1 MANNNN
7 EEIKKEKLKTNEV
20 PAPTLFVGVG
30 GTGCKIVKKV
40 ADLCAPAEK
49 ENINFLCL
57 DTNVNDL
64 NDIANGKSNIYWVQT
79 SNTQTV
85 GSYLDYDEEARKR
98 WFPKNAVMYDKTVS
112 EGAGQVR
119 AISRLALN
127 ATIKTGKIRPL
138 YDSIDDLFRKTGKD
152 MKQAMRVV
160 IASTASGGTGSGII
174 LPLSMFIR
182 DYVKEKYPNTA
193 LIVRSLLLLPE
204 TLDSVIDSQTERDS
218 QARNAYATIK
228 ELNAFMMKG
237 SGFIDLDEDLKQF
250 SDMHVDVSIAGSDAQ
265 KSLSLLPMDFCFLMD
280 GQDAEDS
287 TMISI
292 SQYIEQA
299 AQALYEQNIG
309 PMQKKAFSVEDNII
323 KEMTKPGNYGRNR
336 FGGIGAGVIRYPYE
350 KIAEYVAY
358 DLAIDSIGGEGDA
371 TKWTKYDKAVE
382 DYHKE
387 QEKRGVARS
396 ARKKDGTVYC
406 EKLLSFSD
414 NFSKDLRM
422 TYELENLEDRI
433 QLFMDEFEARAVFV
447 ATAESSLA
455 SSRNNATKYEKLQ
468 TFGPSNKIKT
478 AANLLKTYAGKAEA
492 KNKDGTYILE
502 STVGNWIEGM
512 MTNEQKSISI
522 KEPYSI
528 ERLLRNAQGD
538 MMHPCAVRFVLY
550 QLQQI
555 FRDKKASTEHEE
567 ARKAMQACRNKE
579 YVEFKFAK
587 GSVRGVDGLASL
599 EKDAPGF
606 MDKLK
611 GYGALNETAA
621 GAVRNYYNKI
631 EDFTQKL
638 AIHAAYDRGSEFID
652 AFVDQYERFFK
663 TFVNKVKD
671 LSRKKI
677 DLIDILK
684 YKKGDSFVNIC
695 ATEELLKELS
705 GFSLQKTQK
714 GTTMLNTEING
725 AIFDAVKKNAVFQRE
740 LDNSNGGYIEE
751 DRRVDIFDDILIG
764 YFKKSVSEK
773 CDDID
778 KDIIGAI
785 ELEQRLKERIRLR
798 NENNGDKQVFEQVS
812 TKDAERHIAEVVA
825 MGARIA
831 APSVQR
837 VSNEEPREIKV
848 CAYNKILLDNRKFR
862 VKDLM
867 PNGEAVDTVSKYEI
881 HFYNALYNLTPNK
894 LKKFAAP
901 FETETGKKNA
911 GTYHKAYSEY
921 SRLIGPDSTKNAA
934 ISTHIDKSWDSI
946 KSMPELDFE
955 YQNQVIRKV
964 HKAFIYGLIHDA
976 IQQRPLSVVANGK
989 KVFMYRDSDNRDVEL
1004 QVPNGTLCDE
1014 FYEVLDALYVNSK
1027 VVEDINLIKNRKRA
1041 MSEAKNCNYENTEF
1055 FRDMAKFNLLYL
1067 LPELS
1072 DMSEPTVED
1081 LCKARRTHDGSQKDL
1096 DRLKKEIRDNK
1107 LARSKLQSEARGMAE
1122 AYELQDDGKIY
1133 LENATSLFAIPLM
1146 FYCTLPNS
1154 GRYIAEI
1161 TAMVDAVIDVFR
1173 EEYSKWEK
1181 EEDAKFVLCTRLT
1194 DELHLLQ
1201 RNYAEYEKRLNA
1213 PPAGDNM
1220 VIDIIQRKIRDVIL
1234 SAPEPDDYEALL
1246 DKVAKEFKEGK

>member
-1 MANNNN
+1 MEN
-7 EEIKKEKLKTNEV
+7 KKENLKPNEV
-20 PAPTLFVGVG
+20 AAPTLFVGVG

-40 ADLCAPAEK
+40 ADLCAPEEK

-64 NDIANGKSNIYWVQT
+64 SDVANGKSKIYWVQT

-85 GSYLDYDEEARKR
+85 GSYLDYDEEARKK

-127 ATIKTGKIRPL
+127 STIKTGKIRPL

-152 MKQAMRVV
+152 MKQAMRIV

-182 DYVKEKYPNTA
+182 DYVKEKYPNTS
-193 LIVRSLLLLPE
+193 LIVRSLILLPE

-218 QARNAYATIK
+218 QARNAYATVK

-250 SDMHVDVSIAGSDAQ
+250 SDLHVNVSIAGSDKQ

-292 SQYIEQA
+292 GQYIEQA

-350 KIAEYVAY
+350 KVADYVSY

-371 TKWTKYDKAVE
+371 TKWTKYDNAVAAYKA
-382 DYHKE
+382 E
-387 QEKRGVARS
+387 QKKRGVPMS
-396 ARKKDGTVYC
+396 TWDPDGKVYC
-406 EKLLSFSD
+406 DTLHNAKDAFSR
-414 NFSKDLRM
+414 DLNN
-422 TYELENLEDRI
+422 TYELDGLDSRIKRFKKSFEDQVYRVVLNDKRFNSLYNSAKQWESNPSFGEGDNKI
-433 QLFMDEFEARAVFV
+433 TDAVDSLSAYRGVVEAR
-447 ATAESSLA
+447 S
-455 SSRNNATKYEKLQ
+455 
-468 TFGPSNKIKT
+468 
-478 AANLLKTYAGKAEA
+478 
-492 KNKDGTYILE
+492 KDGSPIVEGIVNRWVEALYTNDQK
-502 STVGNWIEGM
+502 TVVIND
-512 MTNEQKSISI
+512 T
-522 KEPYSI
+522 YSI
-528 ERLLRNAQGD
+528 ESLIKNAQGEIF
-538 MMHPCAVRFVLY
+538 HPCAARYVLY
-550 QLQQI
+550 RLMEE
-555 FRDKKASTEHEE
+555 FDKDVRSTSHIRAEDTIEMF
-567 ARKAMQACRNKE
+567 KNKE
-579 YVEFKFAK
+579 YEFKFTK
-587 GSVRGVDGLASL
+587 EKVIGIESLGDL
-599 EKDAPGF
+599 EKEPNLF
-606 MDKLK
+606 DKLK
-611 GYGALNETAA
+611 GYKKLNEEANQDIPGYFMALEDYCRKTA
-621 GAVRNYYNKI
+621 V
-631 EDFTQKL
+631 
-638 AIHAAYDRGSEFID
+638 HAAYVRAYSYVKAFSEQFE
-652 AFVDQYERFFK
+652 VFFN
-663 TFVNKVKD
+663 TFVYKVKD

-677 DLIDILK
+677 DLVDELQ

-705 GFSLQKTQK
+705 KYSLQKTQK
-714 GTTMLNTEING
+714 ETTMLNSDING
-725 AIFDAVKKNAVFQRE
+725 GIFDAVKNNAIFKME
-740 LDNSNGGYIEE
+740 IDNAGGGYIEE
-751 DRRVDIFDDILIG
+751 DRRVNIFDDILMG
-764 YFKKSVSEK
+764 YFKNSVREK
-773 CDDID
+773 CDDIER
-778 KDIIGAI
+778 DIIGAI

-798 NENNGDKQVFEQVS
+798 AENDGDTQVFEQVS
-812 TKDAERHIAEVVA
+812 VEDAKRHILEVVA

-837 VSNEEPREIKV
+837 ATNEEPREIKV
-848 CAYNKILLDNRKFR
+848 CAYNKSLLDNRKFR

-881 HFYNALYNLTPNK
+881 HFYNALYNITPNK

-901 FETETGKKNA
+901 FETETGKKA
-911 GTYHKAYSEY
+911 SGTYHKAYTEY

-946 KSMPELDFE
+946 KSMPELDFN
-955 YQNQVIRKV
+955 YQQQVIKKI
-964 HKAFIYGLIHDA
+964 HKAFIYGLIHQA
-976 IQQRPLSVVANGK
+976 IQQRPLSAVANGK
-989 KVFMYRDSDNRDVEL
+989 KVFLYRDSDNRDVEL

-1014 FYEVLDALYVNSK
+1014 FYEVLEALYVNFK

-1041 MSEAKNCNYENTEF
+1041 VSEAKNCNYENTEF
-1055 FRDMAKFNLLYL
+1055 FRDMSKFNLLYL
-1067 LPELS
+1067 LGMDNAGDYNACDGTQKSL
-1072 DMSEPTVED
+1072 DD
-1081 LCKARRTHDGSQKDL
+1081 LKLEIRNNKETRCKQKDSEL
-1096 DRLKKEIRDNK
+1096 DLADLK
-1107 LARSKLQSEARGMAE
+1107 
-1122 AYELQDDGKIY
+1122 DDGKRY
-1133 LENATSLFAIPLM
+1133 VENATSLFAIPLM

-1154 GRYIAEI
+1154 GRYISEI

-1181 EEDAKFVLCTRLT
+1181 KEDVKFVLCTRLV
-1194 DELHLLQ
+1194 DELTLLK
-1201 RNYAEYEKRLNA
+1201 RNYQFYIDYLHA
-1213 PPAGDNM
+1213 PAASENI
-1220 VIDIIQRKIRDVIL
+1220 VIDIIQRKIRDVIM
-1234 SAPEPDDYEALL
+1234 SAPEPEDYEALL
-1246 DKVAKEFKEGK
+1246 DKVAKEFKDSDNI

>member
-1 MANNNN
+1 M
-7 EEIKKEKLKTNEV
+7 EIKTENLKPNEV
-20 PAPTLFVGVG
+20 VAPTLFVGVG

-40 ADLCAPAEK
+40 ADLCAPEEK

-64 NDIANGKSNIYWVQT
+64 SSVANGKSKIYWVQT

-85 GSYLDYDEEARKR
+85 GSYLDYDEEARKK

-127 ATIKTGKIRPL
+127 STIKTGKIRPL
-138 YDSIDDLFRKTGKD
+138 YDAIDDLFRKTGKD

-182 DYVKEKYPNTA
+182 DYVKEKYPNTS
-193 LIVRSLLLLPE
+193 LIVRSLILLPE

-218 QARNAYATIK
+218 QARNAYATVK

-237 SGFIDLDEDLKQF
+237 SGFIDLDDDLKQF
-250 SDMHVDVSIAGSDAQ
+250 SDLHVNVSIAGSDKQ
-265 KSLSLLPMDFCFLMD
+265 KALSLLPMDFCFLMD

-292 SQYIEQA
+292 GQYIEQA

-350 KIAEYVAY
+350 KVADYVSY

-371 TKWTKYDKAVE
+371 TKWTKYDNAVRSYKA
-382 DYHKE
+382 E
-387 QEKRGVARS
+387 QKKRGIPMS
-396 ARKKDGTVYC
+396 TWDPDGKVYC
-406 EKLLSFSD
+406 DTLHNAKDPFSV
-414 NFSKDLRM
+414 DLNN
-422 TYELENLEDRI
+422 TYELDGIDSRIKRFKKSFEDQVYRVVLNDKRFSSTYNSAKHWESGTSFGESEDKI
-433 QLFMDEFEARAVFV
+433 ADAVD
-447 ATAESSLA
+447 SLSA
-455 SSRNNATKYEKLQ
+455 YR
-468 TFGPSNKIKT
+468 GIV
-478 AANLLKTYAGKAEA
+478 EA
-492 KNKDGTYILE
+492 KSKDGSPI
-502 STVGNWIEGM
+502 VEGIVSRWVEALF
-512 MTNEQKSISI
+512 TNEQKTVVINDT
-522 KEPYSI
+522 YSL
-528 ERLLRNAQGD
+528 ESLLKNAQGD
-538 MMHPCAVRFVLY
+538 IFHPCAARYVLY
-550 QLQQI
+550 RLLEE
-555 FRDKKASTEHEE
+555 FDKGVRSTAHIQAEE
-567 ARKAMQACRNKE
+567 SIETFKNKE
-579 YVEFKFAK
+579 YDFKFTK
-587 GSVRGVDGLASL
+587 EKIIGIESLAEL
-599 EKDAPGF
+599 EKEPSL

-611 GYGALNETAA
+611 GYKKLNEEANQDIPGYFMALEDYCKKTA
-621 GAVRNYYNKI
+621 V
-631 EDFTQKL
+631 
-638 AIHAAYDRGSEFID
+638 HAAYAKAYTYVKAFIEQ
-652 AFVDQYERFFK
+652 FEIFFN
-663 TFVNKVKD
+663 TFVYKVKD

-677 DLIDILK
+677 DLVDELQ

-695 ATEELLKELS
+695 ATEELLQELS
-705 GFSLQKTQK
+705 KYSLQKAQK
-714 GTTMLNTEING
+714 ETTMLNSDING
-725 AIFDAVKKNAVFQRE
+725 GIFDAVKNNAIFKME
-740 LDNSNGGYIEE
+740 LDKIGGGYIEE
-751 DRRVDIFDDILIG
+751 DRRVDIFDDILMG
-764 YFKKSVSEK
+764 YFKTSVREK

-798 NENNGDKQVFEQVS
+798 SENNGDNQVFEQVS
-812 TKDAERHIAEVVA
+812 VADAQRHIIEVVA

-837 VSNEEPREIKV
+837 VTNEEPREIKV
-848 CAYNKILLDNRKFR
+848 CAYNKSLLDNRKFR

-911 GTYHKAYSEY
+911 GTYHKAYCDY

-934 ISTHIDKSWDSI
+934 ISTHIDKAWDSI
-946 KSMPELDFE
+946 KSMPELDFG
-955 YQNQVIRKV
+955 YQDQVIRKV
-964 HKAFIYGLIHDA
+964 HKAFVYGLIHHA
-976 IQQRPLSVVANGK
+976 IQQKPLSAVANGK
-989 KVFMYRDSDNRDVEL
+989 KVYMYRDSENRDTEL
-1004 QVPNGTLCDE
+1004 VVPNGTLCDE

-1027 VVEDINLIKNRKRA
+1027 VVEDIGLIKNRKRA

-1055 FRDMAKFNLLYL
+1055 FKDMSRFNLLNL
-1067 LPELS
+1067 LDIPEGMEKPKSS
-1072 DMSEPTVED
+1072 DGT
-1081 LCKARRTHDGSQKDL
+1081 QKHL
-1096 DRLKKEIRDNK
+1096 EEIREEILKNK
-1107 LARSKLQSEARGMAE
+1107 EERSKKGTSASIDFASEE
-1122 AYELQDDGKIY
+1122 DDQKRY
-1133 LENATSLFAIPLM
+1133 VENTTSLFAIPLM

-1154 GRYIAEI
+1154 SRYISEI
-1161 TAMVDAVIDVFR
+1161 TAMVEAVIDVFR

-1181 EEDAKFVLCTRLT
+1181 KEDVKFVLCNRLV
-1194 DELHLLQ
+1194 DELNLLK
-1201 RNYAEYEKRLNA
+1201 RNYHFYEVCARA
-1213 PPAGDNM
+1213 PLANENM
-1220 VIDIIQRKIRDVIL
+1220 VLDIIQRKIRDVIL
-1234 SAPEPDDYEALL
+1234 SAPEPEDYEALL
-1246 DKVAKEFKEGK
+1246 DKVAKEFKDSENG

>member
-1 MANNNN
+1 MD
-7 EEIKKEKLKTNEV
+7 IKKEKLKPNEV
-20 PAPTLFVGVG
+20 VAPTLFVGVG

-64 NDIANGKSNIYWVQT
+64 SDVANGKSKIYWIQT

-85 GSYLDYDEEARKR
+85 GSYLDYDEEARKK

-127 ATIKTGKIRPL
+127 STIKTGRIRPL

-182 DYVKEKYPNTA
+182 DYVKEKYPNTS
-193 LIVRSLLLLPE
+193 LIVRSLILLPE

-250 SDMHVDVSIAGSDAQ
+250 SDLHVNVSIAGSDRQ
-265 KSLSLLPMDFCFLMD
+265 KALSLLPMDFCFLMD

-350 KIAEYVAY
+350 KIADYVAY
-358 DLAIDSIGGEGDA
+358 DLAIGSIGGDSDA
-371 TKWTKYDKAVE
+371 ANWTKYDKLVDLE
-382 DYHKE
+382 RIDLK
-387 QEKRGVARS
+387 KRGVPLSTWDAGKAYR
-396 ARKKDGTVYC
+396 
-406 EKLLSFSD
+406 EKLMASQD
-414 NFSKDLRM
+414 TFSKDLIN
-422 TYELENLEDRI
+422 TYELEGLDAR
-433 QLFMDEFEARAVFV
+433 LKSFKRSFEEQAYRMVLQDKRFADCYDS
-447 ATAESSLA
+447 AKQWESNPA
-455 SSRNNATKYEKLQ
+455 
-468 TFGPSNKIKT
+468 FGESENKI
-478 AANLLKTYAGKAEA
+478 ADAIDALSVYRDVVEA
-492 KNKDGTYILE
+492 KGKDGTSIVESIVNRWLE
-502 STVGNWIEGM
+502 GIFTSDRKTIA
-512 MTNEQKSISI
+512 I
-522 KEPYSI
+522 KEPFCI
-528 ERLLRNAQGD
+528 ESLLRNAQEELF
-538 MMHPCAVRFVLY
+538 HPCAARYVLY
-550 QLQQI
+550 RLMED
-555 FRDKKASTEHEE
+555 F
-567 ARKAMQACRNKE
+567 KAMSKIEPIQSAQE
-579 YVEFKFAK
+579 AVDAFKTQDYKFNFAEK
-587 GSVRGVDGLASL
+587 VFGIESLRDLENPDGPTLIQ
-599 EKDAPGF
+599 KF
-606 MDKLK
+606 K
-611 GYGALNETAA
+611 GYNALNEAA
-621 GAVRNYYNKI
+621 NNDIPAYFSALEEYC
-631 EDFTQKL
+631 QKV
-638 AIHAAYDRGSEFID
+638 AIRAAYVKAYTYVKAFSE
-652 AFVDQYERFFK
+652 QYEQFFS
-663 TFVNKVKD
+663 TFAFKVKD
-671 LSRKKI
+671 LDRKKI
-677 DLIDILK
+677 DMIDALQ
-684 YKKGDSFVNIC
+684 YKKGDSFMNIC
-695 ATEELLKELS
+695 ATEALLQELS
-705 GFSLQKTQK
+705 KYSLQKAQK
-714 GTTMLNTEING
+714 ETTMLNSDING
-725 AIFDAVKKNAVFQRE
+725 SIFDAVKNNAIFKME
-740 LDNSNGGYIEE
+740 LDNAGGGYIEE
-751 DRRVDIFDDILIG
+751 DRRKDIFDDILMG
-764 YFKKSVSEK
+764 YFKESVRSK

-785 ELEQRLKERIRLR
+785 ELEQRLQERIRLR
-798 NENNGDKQVFEQVS
+798 NENDGDTQVFEQV
-812 TKDAERHIAEVVA
+812 TVADAQRHIIEVVA

-837 VSNEEPREIKV
+837 ATNEEPREIKV
-848 CAYNKILLDNRKFR
+848 CAYNKSLLDNRKFR
-862 VKDLM
+862 VKDLI

-934 ISTHIDKSWDSI
+934 ISTHIDKAWDSI
-946 KSMPELDFE
+946 KSMPELDFG
-955 YQNQVIRKV
+955 YQQQVIKKV
-964 HKAFIYGLIHDA
+964 HKAFIYGLVHHA
-976 IQQRPLSVVANGK
+976 IKQRPLSAVANGK
-989 KVFMYRDSDNRDVEL
+989 KVYMYRDSDNRDVEL

-1041 MSEAKNCNYENTEF
+1041 MSEAKNCNYESTEF
-1055 FRDMAKFNLLYL
+1055 FKDMAEFNLLYL
-1067 LPELS
+1067 LDDDLAKKNTTCDGTQQGLETLKNEL
-1072 DMSEPTVED
+1072 
-1081 LCKARRTHDGSQKDL
+1081 RTN
-1096 DRLKKEIRDNK
+1096 RE
-1107 LARSKLQSEARGMAE
+1107 ARSKRVDEEKKKHYDPSAVA
-1122 AYELQDDGKIY
+1122 DDGKRY
-1133 LENATSLFAIPLM
+1133 VENATSLFAIPLM

-1154 GRYIAEI
+1154 GRYISEI
-1161 TAMVDAVIDVFR
+1161 TAMVEAVIDVLR

-1181 EEDAKFVLCTRLT
+1181 EEDVKFVLCNRLT
-1194 DELHLLQ
+1194 DELNLLK
-1201 RNYAEYEKRLNA
+1201 RNYQFYVDELRA
-1213 PPAGDNM
+1213 PPASENV

-1234 SAPEPDDYEALL
+1234 SAPEPEDYEALL
-1246 DKVAKEFKEGK
+1246 DKVAKEFKDSEHA

>member
-1 MANNNN
+1 M
-7 EEIKKEKLKTNEV
+7 EIKTEKLKPNEV
-20 PAPTLFVGVG
+20 VAPTLFVGVG

-40 ADLCAPAEK
+40 ADLCAPEEK

-64 NDIANGKSNIYWVQT
+64 LEITNGKSNIYWVQT

-85 GSYLDYDEEARKR
+85 GSYLDYDEEARKK

-127 ATIKTGKIRPL
+127 TTIKTGKIRPL

-182 DYVKEKYPNTA
+182 DYVKEKYPNTS
-193 LIVRSLLLLPE
+193 LIVRSLILLPE

-237 SGFIDLDEDLKQF
+237 SGFIDLDDDLKQF
-250 SDMHVDVSIAGSDAQ
+250 SDLHVNVSIAGSDKQ

-292 SQYIEQA
+292 GQYIEQA

-350 KIAEYVAY
+350 KVADYVAY

-371 TKWTKYDKAVE
+371 TKWTKYDKGVE
-382 DYHKE
+382 AYRAE
-387 QEKRGVARS
+387 QKKRGVPMS
-396 ARKKDGTVYC
+396 TWDSYGKVYC
-406 EKLLSFSD
+406 DKLMSAED
-414 NFSKDLRM
+414 NFSKDLKN
-422 TYELENLEDRI
+422 TYELENIDERI
-433 QLFMDEFEARAVFV
+433 DALMQSFEQTAFETVMNDTRFANYYTGAKKWRQNPGFGTSESKISVAV
-447 ATAESSLA
+447 
-455 SSRNNATKYEKLQ
+455 NA
-468 TFGPSNKIKT
+468 
-478 AANLLKTYAGKAEA
+478 LKTFTKKAEE
-492 KNKDGTYILE
+492 KNKDGKPIIDGI
-502 STVGNWIEGM
+502 VNNWVEGI
-512 MTNEQKSISI
+512 MTKEQKTII
-522 KEPYSI
+522 I
-528 ERLLRNAQGD
+528 EDTYNIESLLRNAQKELF
-538 MMHPCAVRFVLY
+538 HPCAARFVLY
-550 QLQQI
+550 RLI
-555 FRDKKASTEHEE
+555 EKFAEKVASDENENALKAVQ
-567 ARKAMQACRNKE
+567 KAKNQE
-579 YVEFKFAK
+579 YKFKFAK
-587 GSVRGVDGLASL
+587 ETVFGIEGLGKLVNDQPSI
-599 EKDAPGF
+599 

-611 GYGALNETAA
+611 GYKNLNETA
-621 GAVRNYYNKI
+621 NKDI
-631 EDFTQKL
+631 PAFFRKVEEYCKQE
-638 AIHAAYDRGSEFID
+638 AIHAAYVKALPYIKAFAEEF
-652 AFVDQYERFFK
+652 ENFFK
-663 TFVNKVKD
+663 TFVTKVKD
-671 LSRKKI
+671 LNRKKI
-677 DLIDILK
+677 DLIDELK

-695 ATEELLKELS
+695 ATEELLQELS
-705 GFSLQKTQK
+705 KYSLQKAQK
-714 GTTMLNTEING
+714 ETTMLNSDING
-725 AIFDAVKKNAVFQRE
+725 GIFDAVKNNAIFKME
-740 LDNSNGGYIEE
+740 LDNAGGGYIEE
-751 DRRVDIFDDILIG
+751 DRRVNIFDDILMG
-764 YFKKSVSEK
+764 YFKSSVREK

-798 NENNGDKQVFEQVS
+798 SENNGDTQIFEQVS
-812 TKDAERHIAEVVA
+812 VEDAKNHILEVVA
-825 MGARIA
+825 MGSRIA

-837 VSNEEPREIKV
+837 ATNEEPREIKV
-848 CAYNKILLDNRKFR
+848 CAYNKSLLDNRKFR

-867 PNGEAVDTVSKYEI
+867 PNGEAVETVSKYEI

-901 FETETGKKNA
+901 FETETGKKSS

-934 ISTHIDKSWDSI
+934 ISTHIDKAWDSI
-946 KSMPELDFE
+946 KSMPELDFD
-955 YQNQVIRKV
+955 YQQQVIKKV
-964 HKAFIYGLIHDA
+964 HKAFVYGLVHHA
-976 IQQRPLSVVANGK
+976 IQQRPLSAVSNGK
-989 KVFMYRDSDNRDVEL
+989 KVYLYRDSDNRDVEL

-1055 FRDMAKFNLLYL
+1055 FKDMARFNLLSL
-1067 LPELS
+1067 LDIPEG
-1072 DMSEPTVED
+1072 VEKPQA
-1081 LCKARRTHDGSQKDL
+1081 CDGTQTALEKIKEEIIKNREERS
-1096 DRLKKEIRDNK
+1096 KKGAGAHVDFANDEDDNK
-1107 LARSKLQSEARGMAE
+1107 R
-1122 AYELQDDGKIY
+1122 YV
-1133 LENATSLFAIPLM
+1133 ENTTSLFAIPLM

-1154 GRYIAEI
+1154 GRYISEI
-1161 TAMVDAVIDVFR
+1161 TAMVEAVIDVFR

-1181 EEDAKFVLCTRLT
+1181 KEDVKFVLCNRLV
-1194 DELHLLQ
+1194 DELTLLK
-1201 RNYAEYEKRLNA
+1201 RNYHFYEECVRA
-1213 PPAGDNM
+1213 PLASENM
-1220 VIDIIQRKIRDVIL
+1220 VLDIIQRKIRDVIL
-1234 SAPEPDDYEALL
+1234 SAPEPEDYEVLL
-1246 DKVAKEFKEGK
+1246 DKVAKEFKDSEIG